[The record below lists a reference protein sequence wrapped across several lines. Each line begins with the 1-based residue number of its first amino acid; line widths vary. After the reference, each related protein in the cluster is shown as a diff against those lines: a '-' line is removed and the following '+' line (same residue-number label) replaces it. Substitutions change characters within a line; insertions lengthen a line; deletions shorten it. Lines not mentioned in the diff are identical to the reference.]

1 MIFLCLICLFKFSKF
16 KFIIKKAL
24 VFIARANT
32 FLAYFHIPRTQFK
45 YTSECY
51 FLQPHRRPFMI
62 KPNFEFQ
69 KRFGN
74 IFRLIT
80 GDDQLVYVSR
90 KGKLYSIPENISEE
104 ELENLMRLSVEQKKN
119 LVLKLV
125 KGHELKLD
133 PDVIY

>member
-1 MIFLCLICLFKFSKF
+1 
-16 KFIIKKAL
+16 
-24 VFIARANT
+24 
-32 FLAYFHIPRTQFK
+32 
-45 YTSECY
+45 
-51 FLQPHRRPFMI
+51 MI

-69 KRFGN
+69 ERFGR
-74 IFRLIT
+74 IFKLIS
-80 GDDQLVYVSR
+80 GNDQLVYESR

-104 ELENLMRLSVEQKKN
+104 ELENLMRLSVEQNKN

>member
-1 MIFLCLICLFKFSKF
+1 
-16 KFIIKKAL
+16 
-24 VFIARANT
+24 
-32 FLAYFHIPRTQFK
+32 
-45 YTSECY
+45 
-51 FLQPHRRPFMI
+51 MI

-69 KRFGN
+69 ERFGK
-74 IFRLIT
+74 IGRLIPD
-80 GDDQLVYVSR
+80 GQLAYESR
-90 KGKLYSIPENISEE
+90 KGELYSIPENISEE

>member
-1 MIFLCLICLFKFSKF
+1 
-16 KFIIKKAL
+16 
-24 VFIARANT
+24 
-32 FLAYFHIPRTQFK
+32 
-45 YTSECY
+45 
-51 FLQPHRRPFMI
+51 MI

-69 KRFGN
+69 EQFGK
-74 IFRLIT
+74 IVRLIPD
-80 GDDQLVYVSR
+80 GQLAYKSR

-133 PDVIY
+133 PDIIY

>member
-1 MIFLCLICLFKFSKF
+1 
-16 KFIIKKAL
+16 
-24 VFIARANT
+24 
-32 FLAYFHIPRTQFK
+32 
-45 YTSECY
+45 
-51 FLQPHRRPFMI
+51 MI

-80 GDDQLVYVSR
+80 GDDQIAYESR

-133 PDVIY
+133 PDVDY

>member
-1 MIFLCLICLFKFSKF
+1 
-16 KFIIKKAL
+16 
-24 VFIARANT
+24 
-32 FLAYFHIPRTQFK
+32 
-45 YTSECY
+45 
-51 FLQPHRRPFMI
+51 MI

-80 GDDQLVYVSR
+80 GDDQPVYESR

-104 ELENLMRLSVEQKKN
+104 ELENLMRLSVEQNKN

-133 PDVIY
+133 PDVDY

>member
-1 MIFLCLICLFKFSKF
+1 
-16 KFIIKKAL
+16 
-24 VFIARANT
+24 
-32 FLAYFHIPRTQFK
+32 
-45 YTSECY
+45 
-51 FLQPHRRPFMI
+51 MI

-80 GDDQLVYVSR
+80 GDDQLVYESR

-133 PDVIY
+133 PNVIY

>member
-1 MIFLCLICLFKFSKF
+1 
-16 KFIIKKAL
+16 
-24 VFIARANT
+24 
-32 FLAYFHIPRTQFK
+32 
-45 YTSECY
+45 
-51 FLQPHRRPFMI
+51 MI

-69 KRFGN
+69 KRFWN

-90 KGKLYSIPENISEE
+90 KGKLYSISENISEE
-104 ELENLMRLSVEQKKN
+104 ELENLMSLSVEQNKN

-133 PDVIY
+133 HDVIY

>member
-1 MIFLCLICLFKFSKF
+1 
-16 KFIIKKAL
+16 
-24 VFIARANT
+24 
-32 FLAYFHIPRTQFK
+32 
-45 YTSECY
+45 
-51 FLQPHRRPFMI
+51 MI

-69 KRFGN
+69 EQFGK
-74 IFRLIT
+74 IGRLIPD
-80 GDDQLVYVSR
+80 GQLAYESR

-104 ELENLMRLSVEQKKN
+104 ELENLMRLSVEQNKN

>member
-1 MIFLCLICLFKFSKF
+1 
-16 KFIIKKAL
+16 
-24 VFIARANT
+24 
-32 FLAYFHIPRTQFK
+32 
-45 YTSECY
+45 
-51 FLQPHRRPFMI
+51 MI

-80 GDDQLVYVSR
+80 GDDQLAYESR

-133 PDVIY
+133 PDVVY

>member
-1 MIFLCLICLFKFSKF
+1 
-16 KFIIKKAL
+16 
-24 VFIARANT
+24 
-32 FLAYFHIPRTQFK
+32 
-45 YTSECY
+45 
-51 FLQPHRRPFMI
+51 MI

-69 KRFGN
+69 ERFGK
-74 IFRLIT
+74 IFGLIPD
-80 GDDQLVYVSR
+80 GQLVYESR

-104 ELENLMRLSVEQKKN
+104 ELEILMRLSVEQKKN

>member
-1 MIFLCLICLFKFSKF
+1 
-16 KFIIKKAL
+16 
-24 VFIARANT
+24 
-32 FLAYFHIPRTQFK
+32 
-45 YTSECY
+45 
-51 FLQPHRRPFMI
+51 MI

-69 KRFGN
+69 EQFGN

-80 GDDQLVYVSR
+80 GDDQLVYESR

-133 PDVIY
+133 PNVIY

>member
-1 MIFLCLICLFKFSKF
+1 MLGQTHSWGILI
-16 KFIIKKAL
+16 
-24 VFIARANT
+24 R
-32 FLAYFHIPRTQFK
+32 PRTQFK

-69 KRFGN
+69 EQFGK
-74 IFRLIT
+74 IGGLIPD
-80 GDDQLVYVSR
+80 GQLAYESR

-133 PDVIY
+133 PDVVY

>member
-1 MIFLCLICLFKFSKF
+1 
-16 KFIIKKAL
+16 
-24 VFIARANT
+24 
-32 FLAYFHIPRTQFK
+32 
-45 YTSECY
+45 
-51 FLQPHRRPFMI
+51 MI

-69 KRFGN
+69 EQFGN

-80 GDDQLVYVSR
+80 GDDQLAYESR

-104 ELENLMRLSVEQKKN
+104 ELENLMRLSVEQNKN

-133 PDVIY
+133 PDVDY

>member
-1 MIFLCLICLFKFSKF
+1 
-16 KFIIKKAL
+16 
-24 VFIARANT
+24 
-32 FLAYFHIPRTQFK
+32 
-45 YTSECY
+45 
-51 FLQPHRRPFMI
+51 MI

-69 KRFGN
+69 EQFGN

-90 KGKLYSIPENISEE
+90 KGKLYSIPKNISEE